1 MVLMPLTAEAAS
13 AKWIDEITALV
24 RDHQEMARF
33 EARERAYDDYL
44 VQLDTVR
51 TAYKMGDQQRTYVAM
66 NQLMDMLEHDPKGTG
81 IPTWSAKEIFDF
93 CGKVTPSR
101 FHDAAR
107 HTPELAKG
115 GFDYW
120 DDNVIDF
127 GGGG

>member
-1 MVLMPLTAEAAS
+1 MLMPLTGEAAS

-44 VQLDTVR
+44 TQLETVR
-51 TAYKMGDQQRTYVAM
+51 TAYKLGDREWTYMAM
-66 NQLMDMLEHDPKGTG
+66 NRLMDMLEHDPKGTG
-81 IPTWSAKEIFDF
+81 IPTWSAKAIFDF
-93 CGKVTPSR
+93 CGKVTPPQ
-101 FHDAAR
+101 FHDAGR
-107 HTPELAKG
+107 HTPELSKG

-120 DDNVIDF
+120 ADNVIDF